1 MLFSDKTRAFSF
13 VIMNPPVGESNLE
26 TLLATLQ
33 PELQPTMFVFCTI
46 GPEVA
51 LPQGLSYVCQF
62 SEQEGTTLIL
72 PQAEADRA
80 HLPYHYRCRQI
91 TLKVHS
97 SLAAV
102 GLLATVTQALAAE
115 GISGNVVSAYFH
127 DHLFVPCDRA
137 TDAIACLEQIA
148 LQAASIEGDN

>member
-1 MLFSDKTRAFSF
+1 
-13 VIMNPPVGESNLE
+13 MNPSVGESNLA

-33 PELQPTMFVFCTI
+33 PELQPTVFVFCTI
-46 GPEVA
+46 PAGTP
-51 LPQGLSYVCQF
+51 LPQGLSSVVCRF
-62 SEQEGTTLIL
+62 DEQEGTTLIL
-72 PQAEADRA
+72 TQTEADRA
-80 HLPYHYRCRQI
+80 HLPYHYQCRQI

-137 TDAIACLEQIA
+137 TDAIACLEQIT
-148 LQAASIEGDN
+148 LQAASPQENN

>member
-1 MLFSDKTRAFSF
+1 
-13 VIMNPPVGESNLE
+13 MNPPIGESNLA

-33 PELQPTMFVFCTI
+33 PELQPTVFVFCTI

-62 SEQEGTTLIL
+62 YEQEGTTLIL

-127 DHLFVPCDRA
+127 DHLFVPSDRA
-137 TDAIACLEQIA
+137 TDAVFCLERVA
-148 LQAASIEGDN
+148 LQAISNLDNQTD